1 MSSDGMLAWAVVL
14 ATFMGPILAVFV
26 TRWVDDR
33 RLKQSRKLETF
44 RILIRTRRAQ
54 LSHDFV
60 AALNMVEIDF
70 FNAPK
75 VLSTHAELMRHLSAS
90 ADEKWLDKTPR
101 LVARLL
107 YAMGQN
113 VGYTME
119 QLDILEGGYI
129 PQAMVDEETE
139 QQRLRESLIQVLA
152 GGKPLPVA
160 IQLVSQTQSA
170 AQQQGNM
177 VLHNVPPPG

>member
-1 MSSDGMLAWAVVL
+1 MSGDAMLAWSVVL
-14 ATFMGPILAVFV
+14 ATFLGPILAVFV

-44 RILIRTRRAQ
+44 RVLIRTRRTQ
-54 LSHDFV
+54 LSYDFV

-75 VLSTHAELMRHLSAS
+75 VLTTHAELMRHLGAKTDDS
-90 ADEKWLDKTPR
+90 WLDRTQR

-107 YAMGQN
+107 YAMGQD

-129 PQAMVDEETE
+129 PQAMVDDETE
-139 QQRLRESLIQVLA
+139 QQRLRRSLLA
-152 GGKPLPVA
+152 LLSGAHPLPVT
-160 IQLVSQTQSA
+160 IQQPGQNQA
-170 AQQQGNM
+170 AKAQQASVM
-177 VLHNVPPPG
+177 LHDVPPPG